1 MFSDS
6 VESALSCLTVRSLLS
21 LPLRLRFAPVRLRVV
36 ADSAPAAVGITEL
49 SKALFCPYATGMKET
64 IATLS
69 LLFLM
74 LLSPASALAQG
85 IIGSDMPK
93 EIFGRTDRTKEEIA
107 ALNAELHVRRTILA
121 ASAVLLPASVLAFW
135 LRKRRRSI

>member
-1 MFSDS
+1 
-6 VESALSCLTVRSLLS
+6 
-21 LPLRLRFAPVRLRVV
+21 
-36 ADSAPAAVGITEL
+36 
-49 SKALFCPYATGMKET
+49 MKET

-93 EIFGRTDRTKEEIA
+93 EIFGRGHTHEEIE
-107 ALNAELHVRRTILA
+107 ALNAEID
-121 ASAVLLPASVLAFW
+121 
-135 LRKRRRSI
+135 RRRAIGLTTVAFALSSVCLAVYYLRRRQRKS

>member
-1 MFSDS
+1 
-6 VESALSCLTVRSLLS
+6 
-21 LPLRLRFAPVRLRVV
+21 
-36 ADSAPAAVGITEL
+36 
-49 SKALFCPYATGMKET
+49 MKET